1 MVRHGSLFHL
11 NFVFSVYSFWGKFT
25 FLVLN
30 FIVYGLINAIF
41 LTLPLPPA
49 HLHPKKVC
57 SRGCRDVIIDIHCQM
72 LYVDFPILVAIFAQA
87 GPTPVLLLIMLTG
100 RDCVRVLFS

>member
-49 HLHPKKVC
+49 HLHLLPALPAKSVFGTSLKNYFKK
-57 SRGCRDVIIDIHCQM
+57 
-72 LYVDFPILVAIFAQA
+72 FF
-87 GPTPVLLLIMLTG
+87 
-100 RDCVRVLFS
+100 F